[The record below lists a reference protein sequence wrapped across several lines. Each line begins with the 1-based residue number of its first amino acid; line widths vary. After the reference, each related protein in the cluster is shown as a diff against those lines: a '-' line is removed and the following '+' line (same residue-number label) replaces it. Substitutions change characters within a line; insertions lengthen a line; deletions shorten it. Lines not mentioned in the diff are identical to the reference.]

1 MRGLPKVDSK
11 YTKHLHILVRTD
23 QHDFVKNELN
33 GGIATHVRQMI
44 DANMGLFDK
53 ELTVLEKEYAVVE
66 PRYLFLKKRI
76 GELKEEKKR
85 QEDEL
90 ITKEKRIEEAHEK
103 LIEALRRALWQPE
116 RIQRA
121 TFKVY
126 AEFTGESVETL
137 VAWVKEQ
144 AKRRDELEFL
154 TPAEIKTRIQ
164 EETKKR

>member
-1 MRGLPKVDSK
+1 MGSLPKESK

-44 DANMGLFDK
+44 DADMGYFNK
-53 ELTVLEKEYAVVE
+53 ELSVLEKEYDVIE
-66 PRYLFLKKRI
+66 PRYVFLKKRI
-76 GELKEEKKR
+76 EQLKLEKKK

-90 ITKEKRIEEAHEK
+90 ITKEKRIQEAHEK
-103 LIEALRRALWQPE
+103 LIEALKRALWQPD

-121 TFKVY
+121 AFKVY
-126 AEFTGESVETL
+126 ADFTGESVDTL

-144 AKRRDELEFL
+144 AKRREELEFL
-154 TPAEIKTRIQ
+154 TPADIKNLLQ
-164 EETKKR
+164 EDAKKK